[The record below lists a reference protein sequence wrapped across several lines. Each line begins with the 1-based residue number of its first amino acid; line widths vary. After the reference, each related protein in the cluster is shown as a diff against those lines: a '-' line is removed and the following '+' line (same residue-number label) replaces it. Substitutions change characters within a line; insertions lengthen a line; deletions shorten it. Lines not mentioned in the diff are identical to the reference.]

1 MKITKIV
8 SDKEGTTSFIDVE
21 IPLLDS
27 GDIGKL
33 SKSFPVKKIIF
44 RETEED
50 YDYNWH
56 NAPEKQFVIMLE
68 GGVEI
73 QTGNGEKRVFQ
84 GGDIIL
90 VEDTTGKG
98 HISRAFKN
106 QKRKSVFVTVDEDK
120 FNL

>member
-1 MKITKIV
+1 MKITKII
-8 SDKEGTTSFIDVE
+8 SDKEGITSFVDVE
-21 IPLLDS
+21 IPLFDS

-33 SKSFPVKKIIF
+33 SKSFPVKEIIF

-50 YDYNWH
+50 YDYDWH

-73 QTGNGEKRVFQ
+73 KTGDGEKRVFQ
-84 GGDIIL
+84 GGDVIL

-98 HISRAFKN
+98 HISRAFNN
-106 QKRKSVFVTVDEDK
+106 QKRKSVFVMVDEDK